1 MTRPSDPFVEIPLP
15 SAIREET
22 SDNTRPAATTA
33 GSPAGGGTAG
43 GGGKK
48 KSFLPRS
55 VFGSVS
61 SIFSSKPHIPNI
73 NRGAKTPPPPPPPPP
88 NILTRK
94 CRQHQTCNNYK
105 CIRQHQWNNNQCNRE
120 TNESNRNLNSLRL
133 PLPWLKTVPP

>member
-88 NILTRK
+88 PTSSPANADSTKPATITSASDSTNGTTTNATGKPTKAIGTSILSAFLSRG
-94 CRQHQTCNNYK
+94 
-105 CIRQHQWNNNQCNRE
+105 
-120 TNESNRNLNSLRL
+120 
-133 PLPWLKTVPP
+133 